1 MSKLTITQKR
11 AKAAL
16 SVLTEEGTTHH
27 FSAVWKKSST
37 WGYCPSISYRGAKAA
52 YAGGCGYDK
61 LSGVLAEY
69 LSQLP
74 DQKAANAVARLSGA
88 GLNSVISTLAEHGWK
103 LVHVYNGNSEDGFTI
118 EKA

>member
-1 MSKLTITQKR
+1 MSKLTVTQKR

-16 SVLTEEGTTHH
+16 SVLTETGTTHH
-27 FSAVWKKSST
+27 FQVIWKKSRT
-37 WGYCPSISYRGAKAA
+37 WGFCPSISYRGAKAA
-52 YAGGCGYDK
+52 HASGCGYDK

-74 DQKAANAVARLSGA
+74 DQKAANAVARCGGA
-88 GLNSVISTLAEHGWK
+88 GLNSVVSALAEHGWK
-103 LVHVYNGNSEDGFTI
+103 LVHTYDGNSEDGFTI